1 MNKSHHI
8 EQQATA
14 MAHNDLR
21 WRRVR
26 TMLAI
31 GPLILYALAF
41 VPLIYLVGFTMVLQ
55 VAPPVIAALVAV
67 VGGLLGMRAGVLA
80 ALLAFPLHILLLNLA
95 GRAGWD
101 IMMGIQLPESLLL
114 MVIGAVIGRLSDLQK
129 AIKQELTE
137 RQRAEKELQQAH
149 ETLEI
154 RVQERTA
161 DLARAN
167 ESLQDEINKRQRI
180 QHQLEEQSE
189 YLTSVLQH
197 APDAIVTA
205 DVSKRI
211 IEWNP
216 GAERLFGYTRNEAR
230 GKDLDDLIGRPD
242 VDEQLRFFTERV
254 LSGKGIPPT
263 EVVRYRKGGTPVD
276 VIVSGSPIMIGGQM
290 GGFVAIYT
298 DITERKQA
306 EQELRRREMQL
317 MHAERLS
324 LLGEMA
330 TGVAH
335 EINQPLA
342 IISLAAES
350 RLRDMERGRLDMS
363 ILPHEMEDIL
373 KNVRRIDRIITHMRT
388 FARMVGEWASIE
400 PEEVLNNAFILL
412 GEQFR
417 IHDISISRE
426 IEEGLPPIEVD
437 TNQLEQVFLNILM
450 NARQALDDK
459 AEEAQRDGKVFNKRL
474 ACRISRERNEQ
485 HEYVVFEFADNARGV
500 PDEMR
505 SRVFEPFFTTK
516 EVGKGTGL
524 GLSIAYSIV
533 THSLGGEIWVEGNEM
548 GGASFKVALPL
559 EKTREGG
566 RSPRIEDRPLIL

>member
-1 MNKSHHI
+1 
-8 EQQATA
+8 
-14 MAHNDLR
+14 
-21 WRRVR
+21 
-26 TMLAI
+26 
-31 GPLILYALAF
+31 
-41 VPLIYLVGFTMVLQ
+41 
-55 VAPPVIAALVAV
+55 
-67 VGGLLGMRAGVLA
+67 MRAGVLA

-114 MVIGAVIGRLSDLQK
+114 VVIGAVIGRLSDLQK

-137 RQRAEKELQQAH
+137 RQRVEKELQQAH

-388 FARMVGEWASIE
+388 FARMAGEWASIE
-400 PEEVLNNAFILL
+400 PEEVLNNAFILF

-437 TNQLEQVFLNILM
+437 TNQLEQVFLNILI
-450 NARQALDDK
+450 NARQALGDK

-566 RSPRIEDRPLIL
+566 RSPRI